1 MHQKRP
7 DSLLACLPFDEVQGE
22 QAAGQGAEP
31 DKSLVSPLHPD
42 GQGREY
48 PIPQGQA
55 AQSLF
60 LPIRIFGKTL

>member
-1 MHQKRP
+1 V
-7 DSLLACLPFDEVQGE
+7 LGG

-31 DKSLVSPLHPD
+31 DKSVVSPLHPD

-60 LPIRIFGKTL
+60 LPIHIFGKTL